1 MIRYKINIVSELKD
15 AGYNSSRIRSEKLM
29 GQSTLQQ
36 LRKKKLVSWANI
48 NRICTMLNCQPGD
61 ILEYVQDEKNGD

>member
-36 LRKKKLVSWANI
+36 LRKKELVSWANI